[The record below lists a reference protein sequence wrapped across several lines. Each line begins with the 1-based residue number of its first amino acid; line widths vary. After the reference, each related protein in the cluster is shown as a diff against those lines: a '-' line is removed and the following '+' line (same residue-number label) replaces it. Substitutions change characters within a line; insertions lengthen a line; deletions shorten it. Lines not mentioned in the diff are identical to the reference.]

1 MADKKL
7 PRWNAFEEP
16 SALSF
21 SWAAEGGNNVI
32 NDGAEIPL
40 VVKMYGISSASL
52 VSRTYSQVFAA
63 PLQGR
68 PSRLENPDLNRNM
81 ARNLEKLFRAT
92 QEDPK
97 QQKMDFGA
105 GYDTKAPALV
115 LAKDSHF
122 IIQGSNSEVAQGG
135 SYPKQPID
143 WIYELR
149 MNSNTS
155 SEELRVVQDILDFF
169 DENPQ
174 MVNQAALQTINDAL
188 SSTVMEAERVREGV
202 VSGQMPQSMIQRL
215 DSQYAGQADDRPE
228 NVDAAKMMMT
238 ARWFNQ
244 NLASM
249 DEVAKYVAYYQY
261 LRPMV
266 GGRLIGARL
275 QIEVDGDDAGKPT
288 DFDSNIQSQLVRMG
302 APGITRAARTEAQ
315 ESIEEQINRING
327 LLQEKDANYDLRLYN
342 INVDV
347 SLQDNHGGTLQ
358 ETETEIRGIEGVTT
372 VRTIGEIQKIGSS
385 QIGTYDIKFELLGTQ
400 GRVPYRD
407 RVLIPGLM
415 RIEGLK
421 ILRTSAIEQVSLRG
435 RRLTQESKP
444 RTLKEYGGT
453 VSNFGGLVGGLGF
466 ARQHQ
471 GPRMPSE
478 RKMMQQILGDWVNAS
493 VMDYDRPMNVHNMQY
508 HVMMPVEELIPY
520 ICNKYFRA
528 PKDAF
533 DGMYQNFIQNG
544 PGAPVYVAIGKNNRI
559 KITGGEDIVWFAK
572 KAGQQEVPVFFSYQL
587 QV

>member
-1 MADKKL
+1 
-7 PRWNAFEEP
+7 
-16 SALSF
+16 
-21 SWAAEGGNNVI
+21 
-32 NDGAEIPL
+32 
-40 VVKMYGISSASL
+40 MYK
-52 VSRTYSQVFAA
+52 RQ
-63 PLQGR
+63 
-68 PSRLENPDLNRNM
+68 
-81 ARNLEKLFRAT
+81 
-92 QEDPK
+92 
-97 QQKMDFGA
+97 
-105 GYDTKAPALV
+105 
-115 LAKDSHF
+115 
-122 IIQGSNSEVAQGG
+122 
-135 SYPKQPID
+135 
-143 WIYELR
+143 
-149 MNSNTS
+149 
-155 SEELRVVQDILDFF
+155 
-169 DENPQ
+169 
-174 MVNQAALQTINDAL
+174 
-188 SSTVMEAERVREGV
+188 
-202 VSGQMPQSMIQRL
+202 
-215 DSQYAGQADDRPE
+215 
-228 NVDAAKMMMT
+228 
-238 ARWFNQ
+238 
-244 NLASM
+244 
-249 DEVAKYVAYYQY
+249 
-261 LRPMV
+261 
-266 GGRLIGARL
+266 LIGARL

-288 DFDSNIQSQLVRMG
+288 NFDSNIQSQLVRMG
-302 APGITRAARTEAQ
+302 APGITRAARTETQ

-358 ETETEIRGIEGVTT
+358 QTETEIRGIEGVTT

-435 RRLTQESKP
+435 RSLTQESKP
-444 RTLKEYGGT
+444 RTLKEYAGT

-520 ICNKYFRA
+520 ISNKYFRA